1 MNTNIKP
8 NKPLLTISMHKLYYL
23 VILLCLSSV
32 VNAQHWNNKMDV
44 NFFVINTMDS
54 FEMQILDL
62 ARDDVFVLYA
72 DSSLTNLYP
81 TYDCYAD
88 KNSTDTLVS
97 HFEIVKPKWFVKSQ
111 NDSIKAFGL
120 LYKGNGTH
128 DEVWIENDS
137 SLYYAL
143 GKDAYFSF
151 FRLLQF
157 GIPSRNHIASVD
169 TFETKKAALNLQLV
183 FEDALSSII
192 RKSNDSIIWQ
202 AFKDEKL
209 TKPIDFGLKD
219 LEQTE
224 EDIVLNPDNPLDPY
238 DIITKSVTTIV
249 VKIQLEDLHYKMID
263 TAQVFEYTKILKNS
277 KLGGFG
283 GWPSKYTLELSIVPK
298 TFYFGY
304 NTVKNELSKVDGR
317 LFWNFLN
324 ANVD

>member
-1 MNTNIKP
+1 
-8 NKPLLTISMHKLYYL
+8 MHKLYYL
-23 VILLCLSSV
+23 LILLSLS
-32 VNAQHWNNKMDV
+32 NAVSAQNWNNKMDV
-44 NFFVINTMDS
+44 NSFVSSTMDS
-54 FEMQILDL
+54 FEMQILDI
-62 ARDDVFVLYA
+62 ARNEGFLLFA
-72 DSSLTNLYP
+72 DSSLTTLYSM
-81 TYDCYAD
+81 YDCYAD

-97 HFEIVKPKWFVKSQ
+97 DFEIVKPKWLVKSK

-120 LYKGNGTH
+120 LYNGNGFQ
-128 DEVWIENDS
+128 DEVWIVNDS

-151 FRLLQF
+151 FRLLQL
-157 GIPSRNHIASVD
+157 GIPQSKTTFCLD
-169 TFETKKAALNLQLV
+169 TFETKKAALTLQLL

-202 AFKDEKL
+202 AFQDEKL

-249 VKIQLEDLHYKMID
+249 VEIQLEDLHFKMIE

-283 GWPSKYTLELSIVPK
+283 GWPSKYTLEISIVPK

-304 NTVKNELSKVDGR
+304 NTVKNELSKVDER

>member
-1 MNTNIKP
+1 M
-8 NKPLLTISMHKLYYL
+8 LRSISVTFLF
-23 VILLCLSSV
+23 VISLQTF
-32 VNAQHWNNKMDV
+32 AQNWDSKMDI
-44 NFFVINTMDS
+44 NSFVSFTMDS
-54 FEMQILDL
+54 FETTILDI
-62 ARDDVFVLYA
+62 ARDDVFTLYA
-72 DSSLTNLYP
+72 DSSLTKLYP
-81 TYDCYAD
+81 TYNSYAD

-97 HFEIVKPKWFVKSQ
+97 DFRNLRPQWLVKSK

-120 LYKGNGTH
+120 LYKGNGFH
-128 DEVWIENDS
+128 DDVWIENDGT
-137 SLYYAL
+137 LYYFW
-143 GKDAYFSF
+143 GKDKYYSF
-151 FRLLQF
+151 IRLLQL
-157 GIPSRNHIASVD
+157 GIPKSNLTVRLD
-169 TFETKKAALNLQLV
+169 TFETSKAALDLQLL

-202 AFKDEKL
+202 AFKDETL

-249 VKIQLEDLHYKMID
+249 IEIHLEDLHFKVID
-263 TAQVFEYTKILKNS
+263 DAGVFEYTKILKNS

-283 GWPSKYTLELSIVPK
+283 GWPSKYTLEISLVPK
-298 TFYFGY
+298 SFYFGY
-304 NTVKNELSKVDGR
+304 NTIKNELSKVDEQ

>member
-1 MNTNIKP
+1 
-8 NKPLLTISMHKLYYL
+8 MHKLYYL
-23 VILLCLSSV
+23 LILLSLSNA
-32 VNAQHWNNKMDV
+32 VNAQNWNNKMDV
-44 NFFVINTMDS
+44 NFFVSSTMDS

-62 ARDDVFVLYA
+62 ARDEVFVLYA
-72 DSSLTNLYP
+72 DSSLTKLYP

-97 HFEIVKPKWFVKSQ
+97 NFEIVKPKWLVKSK

-120 LYKGNGTH
+120 LYKSEDFH
-128 DEVWIENDS
+128 DEVWIVNDS

-143 GKDAYFSF
+143 GKDSYFSF
-151 FRLLQF
+151 FRLLQI
-157 GIPSRNHIASVD
+157 GIPTNNRIVSVD

-238 DIITKSVTTIV
+238 DIITHSVTTIV
-249 VKIQLEDLHYKMID
+249 IGIQLEDLHFKVID
-263 TAQVFEYTKILKNS
+263 TVGVFEYTKILKNS
-277 KLGGFG
+277 NLGGFG
-283 GWPSKYTLELSIVPK
+283 GWPSKYTLEISIVPK
-298 TFYFGY
+298 SFYFGY
-304 NTVKNELSKVDGR
+304 DTIKNELSKVDER
-317 LFWNFLN
+317 LFSLFLN
-324 ANVD
+324 ANLD